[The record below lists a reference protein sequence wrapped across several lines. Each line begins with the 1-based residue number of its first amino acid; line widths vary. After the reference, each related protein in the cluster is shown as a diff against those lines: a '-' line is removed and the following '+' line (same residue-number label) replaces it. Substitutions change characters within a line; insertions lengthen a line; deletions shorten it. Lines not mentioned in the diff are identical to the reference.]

1 MKKIAVLLCAA
12 IFCAAAFAQSQPST
26 ANLPI
31 SVIVEDL
38 PQPFPANAKVQLTA
52 KVNQMLTAN
61 GLASFDAFSG
71 FFITAIA
78 NPVSKDIVPGATPMI
93 SQTLEVSFYIADYHR
108 QIVFSTYTVTTKGV
122 GQTEA
127 KSYQDAFKRV
137 RVNTPEAA
145 AFLETGRNKI
155 VNYYDTEAENIF
167 LKARQLGQQHEYE
180 AALYEL
186 CSFPTAS
193 KAYAKSIEV
202 GNEIYQHY
210 VDWVAQQNLQ
220 KAKAAWMAEQNSTGA
235 VAAGEWLSKITPEA
249 SCYNDAVALYE
260 EIKKK
265 VLDDWKFE
273 MKKYEDAL
281 ALENRKLDIESKKVS
296 AWRAVGVAY
305 GKNQQPTTTYVS
317 WLR

>member
-12 IFCAAAFAQSQPST
+12 LFCAGAFAQSQPATS
-26 ANLPI
+26 NLPI

-38 PQPFPANAKVQLTA
+38 PQPFPTNAKIQLTN

-61 GLASFDAFSG
+61 GIASFDAFSG

-78 NPVSKDIVPGATPMI
+78 NPINKDVVPGAPAMI
-93 SQTLEVSFYIADYHR
+93 SQTLEVSFYIADYYR
-108 QIVFSTYTVTTKGV
+108 QLVYSTYTITTKGV
-122 GQTEA
+122 GETEA
-127 KSYQDAFKRV
+127 KSYLDAFKRV
-137 RVNTPEAA
+137 KVNTPEAA
-145 AFLETGRNKI
+145 AFIAKGKNKI
-155 VNYYDTEAENIF
+155 INYYDTEAENIF
-167 LKARQLGQQHEYE
+167 MKARQLGQQHKYE
-180 AALYEL
+180 AALFEL
-186 CSFPTAS
+186 CNFPTGS

-210 VDWVAQQNLQ
+210 VDYVAQQYLQ

-235 VAAGEWLSKITPEA
+235 VAAGEWLSQITPEA
-249 SCYNDAVALYE
+249 TCYNEAVALYG
-260 EIKKK
+260 EIKAK

-281 ALENRKLDIESKKVS
+281 ALENRKLDIESQKVD
-296 AWRAVGVAY
+296 AWKAIGVAY